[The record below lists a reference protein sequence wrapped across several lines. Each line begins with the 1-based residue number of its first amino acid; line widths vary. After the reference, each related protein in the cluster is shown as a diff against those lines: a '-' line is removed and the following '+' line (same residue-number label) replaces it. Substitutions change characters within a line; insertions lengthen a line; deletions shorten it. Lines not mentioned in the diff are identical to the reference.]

1 MNACVPERICPSSF
15 VSILRGLAQERPDDI
30 ALIIVNEQDGM
41 AVDTP
46 FTYAELDQRVRAL
59 AVQLQQRFDKGN
71 RVLLMLDN
79 DDHYAVAFFACLYA
93 GLIAVP
99 VFPPESARH
108 QHLSRLTGIALDAQA
123 SCVLTVNKVL
133 DLVTASVREL
143 GTPVIAIDAIGK
155 EGADDWIPHTPL
167 DDDIAFL
174 QYTSGSTS
182 APKGVMVSHGNLVA
196 NELAIG
202 QALAIGPRDIIVSWL
217 PLFHDMGLIGGLLQP
232 FYQGIKLVLMT
243 PRYFL
248 ERPVR
253 WLQAIAR
260 HGGTVSGG
268 PDFSYRLCLERIKD
282 AQLASLDLSSWR
294 VAFSG
299 AEPVRHETLDAFVER
314 FAITGFAQ
322 QSVCPCYGLAE
333 ATLMVSTNRSAEQ
346 LALAFDANALRQ
358 GQAVQLVKG
367 QIVSQLEERLLVSN
381 GDVVEGHQVSI
392 RHADTGVARKDGETG
407 EIWVNGPSIAK
418 GYWNK
423 PEATANTF
431 VEQDGDLWLRTGD
444 LGFIHQQQLYVA
456 GRIKDLIIVRGHN
469 LYPQDIEQV
478 VEHEVEAVRK
488 GRVAAFAVDG
498 AGGEGIGLAV
508 EISRSLQKLIPVE
521 NLVAALSAAVSDSC
535 GESLQVVVLLNPGAL
550 PKTSSG
556 KLQRQ
561 ACRQGWQDDSLD
573 AYAIYAFGNYSK
585 GGLAQ
590 DGSAKGSPEKD
601 GNQGAGFSGIEQA
614 LAEIWVDVLR
624 LHSVESLGRDTHFFT
639 IGGNSLTATQAAAM
653 VEAHWGIEFPVRTL
667 FEYPRLSSCA
677 AELKQRVDNGL
688 LKSASPILQAVS
700 RSHLSPQSHSFFP
713 LSHAQQR
720 QWFLWQFDPAGTA
733 YHIQGALRL
742 TGACDQAALAIA
754 IDNLV
759 QRHESLRTLFSSGGD
774 ESSPGSDAVQVIQP
788 HGQLPLQIID
798 LFDAQDCEVQAANA
812 LRQLDAMPF
821 DLTRGPLVRFA
832 LIRLADHVHI
842 LAVVMHHII
851 SDGISMRVLMDE
863 LAEGYEAAVGNR
875 VASLAD
881 LPIQYVDYAQ
891 WHRQWLAEREGKRQ
905 LAYWRE
911 QLGQTHTVLALPVDH
926 PRRAI
931 ARYTATH
938 HEFTLPQALV
948 VSLQRLMEGTG
959 TTLFMALLAGLQAV
973 LYRYTGQS
981 DIRVGSPVANR
992 QQVKTQGVVGLFV
1005 NTLVLGSHIDGRDS
1019 LANVLAQVKDVT
1031 LGAQANQDLPFE
1043 QLVEALQPERSLS
1056 HNPLFQVMFNHLQE
1070 DYRILNG
1077 MAHMAVAIE
1086 PFPSVSAQSELTL
1099 ESRVDAQGQ
1108 VRCSFVYAQEL
1119 FEPDTIER
1127 MANHYLVVL
1136 DSLAGQPQCAVEDIR
1151 LLNRIEQQRLDEWG
1165 TNDRHYEHREL
1176 VHGMFERQAEQRPD
1190 AIALVCNEQQLTYAG
1205 LNRKANQLAHYL
1217 VQQGVTPETR
1227 IGIALERS
1235 VDMVVGLLGI
1245 LKAGAAYV
1253 PLDPEYPQDRLA
1265 YMIEDSGIQLLLTQ
1279 SHLRQA
1285 LSFGAAVT
1293 PIELDVIDL
1302 KHEPDSNL
1310 QLPSHGEQLAYV
1322 IYTSGSTGKPKGV
1335 MVRHCA
1341 LGHFLQSMQVQ
1352 PGMTERDVLVAVTSL
1367 SFDIAALEIYLPLVT
1382 GAQVVI
1388 ATRDKVRDGDA
1399 LAQLIEQHRATV
1411 FQSTPAGWRLLR
1423 EAGWTPVQKGV
1434 GNRRVKGLCGGE
1446 ALPFDLAT
1454 DLLGMGIELWN
1465 MYGPTETT
1473 IWSAC
1478 SLVVGEIHL
1487 GRAIAA
1493 TQVRVLDAALNYV
1506 PPGVAGEL
1514 YLGGIGL
1521 ARGYSQRPDLT
1532 VGRFVADPHS
1542 AGGER
1547 MYRTGDLVRWSV
1559 TGKLEYLG
1567 RIDHQVKIRGF
1578 RIELG
1583 EIETQ
1588 LLTQPEVREAVVVAH
1603 EGSMGA
1609 QLVAYISLHTN
1620 HVLDAA
1626 QLRER
1631 MGEVLPDYMIPSA
1644 VLVMDQ
1650 LPLNVNGKVD
1660 RKALP
1665 APTPATKPV
1674 YEAPQGEVA
1683 EAIAAIWSEVL
1694 GNHHIGIHDNFFDLG
1709 GHSVLLTRVH
1719 RLLEQRLHAGLTM
1732 VDLFQHPTIHS
1743 LSLRIENS
1751 HHPAIEDSF
1760 EQQSERATRRRAA
1773 LVDRRRVLER
1783 VE

>member
-1 MNACVPERICPSSF
+1 MKACMHEQIYPPNF
-15 VSILRGLAQERPDDI
+15 VSILSRLAAKRPADI
-30 ALIIVNEQDGM
+30 ALIIVNEQDGR

-59 AVQLQQRFDKGN
+59 AAQLQQQFDKGN

-79 DDHYAVAFFACLYA
+79 DEHYAIAFFACLYA

-99 VFPPESARH
+99 AFPPESARQ

-123 SCVLTVNKVL
+123 CCVLTVNKVL
-133 DLVTASVREL
+133 DLVAASVRDL
-143 GTPVIAIDAIGK
+143 KTPVIAIDAIGVD
-155 EGADDWIPHTPL
+155 GADDWISHTPL

-182 APKGVMVSHGNLVA
+182 APKGVMVSHGNLLA
-196 NELAIG
+196 NEKAIG
-202 QALAIGPRDIIVSWL
+202 HALAIGPEDIIVSWL

-232 FYQGIKLVLMT
+232 FYQGVKLVLMT

-248 ERPVR
+248 ERPIR
-253 WLQAIAR
+253 WLQAINR
-260 HGGTVSGG
+260 HGGTISGG

-282 AQLASLDLSSWR
+282 IQLASLDLSSWR

-299 AEPVRHETLDAFVER
+299 AEPVRNETLAAFVER
-314 FAITGFAQ
+314 FAVAGFAQ
-322 QSVCPCYGLAE
+322 DSVCPCYGLAE

-358 GQAVQLVKG
+358 GQAIQSVKG
-367 QIVSQLEERLLVSN
+367 QAVLQPEERLLVSN
-381 GDVVEGHQVSI
+381 GDVVAGHQVSI
-392 RHADTGVARKDGETG
+392 RHTDTGVARKNGETG

-418 GYWNK
+418 GYWNRLD
-423 PEATANTF
+423 ATANTF
-431 VEQDGDLWLRTGD
+431 VERDGDTWLRTGD
-444 LGFIHQQQLYVA
+444 LGFIHQGQLYVA

-469 LYPQDIEQV
+469 LYPQDIEQA

-498 AGGEGIGLAV
+498 IDGEGVGLAV

-521 NLVAALSAAVSDSC
+521 NLVAALSTAVSDSC

-561 ACRQGWQDDSLD
+561 ACRQGWLDDSLD
-573 AYAIYAFGNYSK
+573 AYAVYAFGSYSK
-585 GGLAQ
+585 GG
-590 DGSAKGSPEKD
+590 SAKDGLEMG
-601 GNQGAGFSGIEQA
+601 GNQRAGFSDIEQA
-614 LAEIWVDVLR
+614 LAEIWMDVLR
-624 LHSVESLGRDTHFFT
+624 LPSVEFLQRDTHFFT
-639 IGGNSLTATQAAAM
+639 IGGNSLTATQAAVM
-653 VEAHWGIEFPVRTL
+653 VETHWSVEFPVRTL

-677 AELKQRVDNGL
+677 AELQQRIDKGL
-688 LKSASPILQAVS
+688 LKSASPILQAAP
-700 RSHLSPQSHSFFP
+700 RSYSSQQSQAFFP
-713 LSHAQQR
+713 LSYAQQR
-720 QWFLWQFDPAGTA
+720 QWFLWQFDPTGTA
-733 YHIQGALRL
+733 YHVQGALRL
-742 TGACDQAALAIA
+742 TGVCDQAALAIA

-759 QRHESLRTLFSSGGD
+759 QRHESLRTLFISGNDGD
-774 ESSPGSDAVQVIQP
+774 VVQSIQP

-798 LFDAQDCEVQAANA
+798 LFDAQDGEAQAANA
-812 LRQLDAMPF
+812 LRQLDATPF
-821 DLTRGPLVRFA
+821 DLTCGPLVRFA

-851 SDGISMRVLMDE
+851 SDGLSMRILMDE
-863 LAEGYEAAVGNR
+863 LAAGYEAAMSHSA
-875 VASLAD
+875 ASLPD
-881 LPIQYVDYAQ
+881 LPIRYVDYAQ
-891 WHRQWLAEREGKRQ
+891 WHRQWLVEGEGERQ

-911 QLGQTHTVLALPVDH
+911 QLGQTHGVLALPVDH
-926 PRRAI
+926 PRQAI
-931 ARYTATH
+931 ARYTAAH
-938 HEFTLPQALV
+938 HEFRLPQSLVTALQHQIE
-948 VSLQRLMEGTG
+948 STG
-959 TTLFMALLAGLQAV
+959 TTLYMGLLAGLQV
-973 LYRYTGQS
+973 LLHRYTGQLN
-981 DIRVGSPVANR
+981 IRVGSPIANR
-992 QQVKTQGVVGLFV
+992 QQAKTQGVVGLFV
-1005 NTLVLGSHIDGRDS
+1005 NTLVQGNHIDGRDS
-1019 LANVLAQVKDVT
+1019 PAKVLAQVKDVT

-1070 DYRILNG
+1070 DYRILHG
-1077 MAHMAVAIE
+1077 MTQMAVAVE
-1086 PFPSVSAQSELTL
+1086 PFRSAATQLELTL
-1099 ESRVDAQGQ
+1099 ESRVDSQGQ
-1108 VRCSFVYAQEL
+1108 VRCSFVYAREL
-1119 FEPDTIER
+1119 FEPGTMER
-1127 MANHYLVVL
+1127 MADHYLAVL
-1136 DSLAGQPQCAVEDIR
+1136 SAFVEHPQCAIQDIQ
-1151 LLNRIEQQRLDEWG
+1151 LLSRAELQRLDEWG
-1165 TNDRHYEHREL
+1165 TNDRHYDHRGP
-1176 VHGMFERQAEQRPD
+1176 VHEMFERQAVQRPD
-1190 AIALVCNEQQLTYAG
+1190 AIALICDEQQLTYTA

-1217 VQQGVTPETR
+1217 VRQGITPETR

-1245 LKAGAAYV
+1245 LKAGAVYV

-1279 SHLRQA
+1279 FHLRKA
-1285 LSFGAAVT
+1285 LSFGADVV

-1302 KHEPDSNL
+1302 GHEPDNNP

-1341 LGHFLQSMQVQ
+1341 LSHFLQSMQVQ

-1388 ATRDKVRDGDA
+1388 ATRDKARDGDA

-1423 EAGWTPVQKGV
+1423 EAGWVPAQKGV

-1446 ALPFDLAT
+1446 ALQSDLAA
-1454 DLLGMGIELWN
+1454 DLLEMGIELWN

-1473 IWSAC
+1473 IWSTC
-1478 SLVVGEIHL
+1478 SLVTSEIHL
-1487 GRAIAA
+1487 GSAIAA
-1493 TQVRVLDAALNYV
+1493 TQVQVLDTSLNPA

-1532 VGRFVADPHS
+1532 VERFVADPRS
-1542 AGGER
+1542 TRGER
-1547 MYRTGDLVRWSV
+1547 LYRTGDLVRWST
-1559 TGKLEYLG
+1559 TGRLEYLG

-1588 LLTQPEVREAVVVAH
+1588 LLAQPEIREAVVIAH
-1603 EGSMGA
+1603 EGSMGT
-1609 QLVAYISLHTN
+1609 QLVAYISLHTGRFIE
-1620 HVLDAA
+1620 AA

-1631 MGEVLPDYMIPSA
+1631 VGETLPDYMVPGAI
-1644 VLVMDQ
+1644 LVIDQ
-1650 LPLNVNGKVD
+1650 LPLNANGKVD

-1665 APTPATKPV
+1665 APIPVTKPV

-1683 EAIAAIWSEVL
+1683 EIIAAIWSEVL
-1694 GNHHIGIHDNFFDLG
+1694 GNQHIGIHDNFFDLG
-1709 GHSVLLTRVH
+1709 GHSLLLTRAH
-1719 RLLEQRLHAGLTM
+1719 RLLEQRLQTGLAI

-1743 LSLRIENS
+1743 LSTRIESNHRS
-1751 HHPAIEDSF
+1751 ATEDSF
-1760 EQQSERATRRRAA
+1760 EQQGERATRRRAA
-1773 LVDRRRVLER
+1773 LADRRRLLER
-1783 VE
+1783 AE